1 MSRNTFNASCLP
13 MAFAV
18 AVNALKLLLS
28 MECPT
33 FLLVAR
39 RQIADAASRTHKS
52 VAGSMVETALGGR
65 TERRTT
71 VSYYH
76 NMAAQYLRKRRN
88 NMVS

>member
-18 AVNALKLLLS
+18 AVNALKI
-28 MECPT
+28 
-33 FLLVAR
+33 LLVAG

-65 TERRTT
+65 TEKSKR
-71 VSYYH
+71 
-76 NMAAQYLRKRRN
+76 YLLFVLWFESSGGKDHRFILP
-88 NMVS
+88 SPWDTL